1 MKKQIFILTILLC
14 SIVHTIIAQSN
25 YRDFE
30 FTIDTSEYKFTSSND
45 YLDVAGEG
53 WIEPN
58 ITMINDGSSCI
69 LGRSNIPA
77 IPYKGASIILPYRKL
92 IDSCVLMLHDV
103 YTWKDNIT
111 ISSSSVDSG
120 YLNVPCRGLL
130 RKTYPD
136 AIYPL
141 IKDKILFAND
151 VFKELPTA
159 GFAFSPFI
167 YDSYQKKLKIASSV
181 TVRVYYKE
189 GVLSNFKMEEL
200 DKNAMALD
208 NVLNPE
214 DLDEYPNQP
223 QAIRDPICQYLII
236 TNNRLKETFQQLAD
250 WKIVK
255 GIKTEVVTV
264 EDIWANDIS
273 TDSPQLKIKKFIK
286 QRYLESNKTLKWVLL
301 GGDDTV
307 IPVQNCYIYYKFDKY
322 PEEDCHHSIPTDM
335 YYACLHGNLSWNA
348 NKDYKIGEYEKFNKG
363 DNVSLDQDV
372 YIARMPVDNS
382 TDATTIINKTIN
394 YEKGI
399 IGTDVSKNLFC
410 AVKISS
416 AGTMSDAHRDMEEGI
431 SMIDCRPR
439 FPITRFYDTYTDFEG
454 GAAYDV
460 TADHLKGQ
468 LNKGY
473 HIWHVHTHGSSNA
486 FAMENGRVFTTKD
499 VMELTN
505 IHSPNII
512 LSQSCD
518 VNGFDVGLKNGQSPC
533 ISEAFL
539 TNPHNGNVAFY
550 GNTRVSISGVY
561 KPYVFFINEMF
572 YNYKLAEEYQH
583 SFGYLAY
590 QAKYSFVN
598 EYSRR
603 LYGLQNM
610 SDFEVF
616 TFYTLNAM
624 GDPELDIRTSN
635 PLTFSSATVTKSG
648 TTVTVKSGGVDNCR
662 ISLTSPDGGKSYFD
676 VKIGSEAV
684 FTNVTGPYTVSIV
697 KHNYRPYVVKSM
709 SLVGSAELTASLP
722 TGSCSVNG
730 LPSGATVTYTSAHPH
745 LVTVTAGGNNTAT
758 LRYTPSNSA
767 PTTHVD
773 TITATV
779 SHNGSTYTLTK
790 SINLLGTEVDLSIA
804 HQDVTWS
811 GNKILNGTY
820 RVYGGYTLTIDGA
833 LACTN
838 NAKIYIERGGTLKLT
853 GNAKIKTAPMSGVS
867 GWQGIEAEYQSL
879 TSMGYIDRDPAAE
892 LELLPGAVTN
902 TLRYTDGAEIDSRQV
917 CLYNVI
923 KGHEEWQGQK
933 KVIMPS
939 GVTVVSG
946 GCLNIGNDAEVLLK
960 KGASIRVRQ
969 TADVKGGQLNIG
981 TNAKLK
987 PFKTGENWKGI
998 DAGTGSILQFCSAR
1012 LEGADCALSCS
1023 GQLEQIKIEQTTF
1036 TANRTALSLSDNTS
1050 YTASDPMQYVVTGC
1064 CFSNNMEHDVSL
1076 NRIKGA
1082 IRFSGNKHEGKNTSG
1097 FYDIRNSN
1105 GYTISGGTWN
1115 NIGAIAHCGIGLFLT
1130 NSSLN
1135 ISGVT
1140 INNFNYGLRV
1150 QGSVGYELKVTSCT
1164 FKNNRR
1170 GLDFTTGKVTLQ
1182 NNRFELPAHSTDLS
1196 NNEYY
1201 YGAVL
1206 SAVPLYTISNNTFIG
1221 TGNSELETGL
1231 AISSSGSGSETK
1243 AVKNN
1248 IFRNCYYGTVV
1259 NGMNR
1264 YSLYGGLVFTDNNFS
1279 GAYDAIRVV
1288 PSNNNNVDGIAY
1300 HQGEVGKPSGNVF
1313 ANTSDNALNIM
1324 SGCASSIYCYDSN
1337 NSFVQKPKIRVSST
1351 TTLVGTYIGPSGGP
1365 LAYSMN
1371 DKLVND
1377 VQLTADEA
1385 VLQKVNARRARLEQ
1399 LAPIVQQ
1406 DSTAIALYELEKVI
1420 EEDPH
1425 DMLGIWAKAVLDTR
1439 QDIIGESAIYYEM
1452 PLASTPSFEARKARA
1467 NWLRVSP
1474 NPAEEGVVQLHI
1486 SSDVWEES
1494 APERLTVTDIYGT
1507 IVWSEEVASG
1517 TTVIVLPQRL
1527 SSGTYTCTLW
1537 GSEGVVVQ
1545 ATALV
1550 R

>member
-1 MKKQIFILTILLC
+1 MRQWIIIGYILLKCALGIYATDDNEYIRSVTLFEEGIEIEYHFEPSHFEIC
-14 SIVHTIIAQSN
+14 SSEKNPYVTIGLPQTTSFKEKGLPVLPLKEDRIVVSDPSRFRI
-25 YRDFE
+25 E
-30 FTIDTSEYKFTSSND
+30 VIDTSFVTLQHGYQLYPCQAVDDTTPCNQDF
-45 YLDVAGEG
+45 V
-53 WIEPN
+53 
-58 ITMINDGSSCI
+58 INDSLYNQFTWFPSSVYI
-69 LGRSNIPA
+69 A
-77 IPYKGASIILPYRKL
+77 EADQDYRKTVIGSL
-92 IDSCVLMLHDV
+92 KVFPVQYKPAEKKIRICQSLKLRI
-103 YTWKDNIT
+103 YGAWKDEEALIGKDLVDAVSYYVSKKQNVKRINTANNISFQNQLLILT
-111 ISSSSVDSG
+111 VDR
-120 YLNVPCRGLL
+120 YLPIVNELVAW
-130 RKTYPD
+130 KTT
-136 AIYPL
+136 L
-141 IKDKILFAND
+141 
-151 VFKELPTA
+151 
-159 GFAFSPFI
+159 GF
-167 YDSYQKKLKIASSV
+167 
-181 TVRVYYKE
+181 
-189 GVLSNFKMEEL
+189 
-200 DKNAMALD
+200 
-208 NVLNPE
+208 
-214 DLDEYPNQP
+214 
-223 QAIRDPICQYLII
+223 
-236 TNNRLKETFQQLAD
+236 
-250 WKIVK
+250 
-255 GIKTEVVTV
+255 KTEVISKQSWTPEEIKSVVRERYESSTSLHYLLLFGDH
-264 EDIWANDIS
+264 EDIPS
-273 TDSPQLKIKKFIK
+273 
-286 QRYLESNKTLKWVLL
+286 
-301 GGDDTV
+301 
-307 IPVQNCYIYYKFDKY
+307 IYYIDRNYFSDNSY
-322 PEEDCHHSIPTDM
+322 SCM
-335 YYACLHGNLSWNA
+335 
-348 NKDYKIGEYEKFNKG
+348 G
-363 DNVSLDQDV
+363 DNNDYTPDIVRGRISVSSV
-372 YIARMPVDNS
+372 KEA
-382 TDATTIINKTIN
+382 INVVNKVIN
-394 YEKGI
+394 YEKI
-399 IGTDVSKNLFC
+399 PPVNSAFYSSVLL
-410 AVKISS
+410 SS
-416 AGTMSDAHRDMEEGI
+416 A
-431 SMIDCRPR
+431 
-439 FPITRFYDTYTDFEG
+439 FYDEKIKEGNQYGQDSCEDIKAIETAERIRSLLEDRGKVVNRVYSKEPFHAVPYYYDHRINETKIPFPNDLINDLELWEGTTDNVIDKINTGTFLYFHSG
-454 GAAYDV
+454 HGTVDSFKP
-460 TADHLKGQ
+460 LFQ
-468 LNKGY
+468 L
-473 HIWHVHTHGSSNA
+473 
-486 FAMENGRVFTTKD
+486 KD
-499 VMELTN
+499 VDRLWNGNQTPIVFGICCNIGRFEYPESLSEKLLRSPNGAVGVIGATKATVNDENMGLSSQFIEQYFEDYSNESFMQIGDFFMNSILSVTN
-505 IHSPNII
+505 I
-512 LSQSCD
+512 
-518 VNGFDVGLKNGQSPC
+518 
-533 ISEAFL
+533 
-539 TNPHNGNVAFY
+539 
-550 GNTRVSISGVY
+550 VSH
-561 KPYVFFINEMF
+561 
-572 YNYKLAEEYQH
+572 KLLYR
-583 SFGYLAY
+583 AY
-590 QAKYSFVN
+590 HYF
-598 EYSRR
+598 
-603 LYGLQNM
+603 
-610 SDFEVF
+610 
-616 TFYTLNAM
+616 
-624 GDPELDIRTSN
+624 GDPTMAYYTSN

-662 ISLTSPDGGKSYFD
+662 ISLTSLDGGKSYFD

-697 KHNYRPYVVKSM
+697 KHNYKPYVVKSM

-745 LVTVTAGGNNTAT
+745 LVTVTAGSNNSAT
-758 LRYTPSNSA
+758 LCYTPSNSA

-779 SHNGSTYTLTK
+779 THNGNTYTLTK
-790 SINLLGTEVDLSIA
+790 SINLLGTEVNLLLA

-820 RVYGGYTLTIDGA
+820 RVYAGDTLTIDGA

-879 TSMGYIDRDPAAE
+879 TSMGYIDRNPDAE

-998 DAGTGSILQFCSAR
+998 DAGTGSILQFYKAR

-1023 GQLEQIKIEQTTF
+1023 GQLAQIKLEQTTF
-1036 TANRTALSLSDNTS
+1036 SANGTALSLSDNTS
-1050 YTASDPMQYVVTGC
+1050 YTSSDPMQYVVTSC
-1064 CFSNNMEHDVSL
+1064 SFSNNTVHDVCL
-1076 NRIKGA
+1076 NRLKGA
-1082 IRFSGNKHEGKNTSG
+1082 IRFSGNSHEGKNTSG

-1115 NIGAIAHCGIGLFLT
+1115 YTGNLSQTGTGLFLT

-1182 NNRFELPAHSTDLS
+1182 NNRFELPLSTTTDRV
-1196 NNEYY
+1196 

-1206 SAVPLYTISNNTFIG
+1206 SAVPLYTISNNTFVG
-1221 TGNSELETGL
+1221 SGNSELLTGL
-1231 AISSSGSGSETK
+1231 GISSSGSGSETK

-1248 IFRNCYYGTVV
+1248 TFRSCYYGAVV

-1264 YSLYGGLVFTDNNFS
+1264 YSLYGGLTFTGNDFS

-1288 PSNNNNVDGIAY
+1288 PSNNNNADGIAY
-1300 HQGEVGKPSGNVF
+1300 RQGEEGKPSGNVF
-1313 ANTSDNALNIM
+1313 ATTSDNALNIM
-1324 SGCASSIYCYDSN
+1324 SGCASSIYYYDSN
-1337 NSFVQKPKIRVSST
+1337 NPSAQKPRIRVFST
-1351 TTLVGTYIGPSGGP
+1351 TTLVATSAGPSSGP

-1371 DKLVND
+1371 DEMIND
-1377 VQLTADEA
+1377 AQLTANEA
-1385 VLQKVNARRARLEQ
+1385 VLQKVNARRARFEQ

-1406 DSTAIALYELEKVI
+1406 DSTAIALHELEKVI

-1425 DMLGIWAKAVLDTR
+1425 DMLGIWAKAELDTR
-1439 QDIIGESAIYYEM
+1439 QGIIGESEIYYEM
-1452 PLASTPSFEARKARA
+1452 PLAAAPSFEARKARA

-1474 NPAEEGVVQLHI
+1474 NPVEEGIVQLHI

-1494 APERLTVTDIYGT
+1494 APDRLTVTDIYGT
-1507 IVWSEEVASG
+1507 IVWSAEVASG
-1517 TTVIVLPQRL
+1517 TTLIVLPQRL